1 MTPDAPAIRGTAQN
15 PDAFFQAREAANRF
29 YDAVPGIVTEVMA
42 ELAEQTGRRYGLVD
56 YHGAPDADRVI
67 VIIGSAAGAVQE
79 TVDALNA
86 TGQKVG
92 VLVVRLFQPFPVD
105 ALIAALPATVKTI
118 AVLDR
123 TKEPGAVGEPLYQAV
138 VCLLYTSPSPRDRTR
153 SR

>member
-1 MTPDAPAIRGTAQN
+1 MTPDAPFIRGTAQN
-15 PDAFFQAREAANRF
+15 PDAFFQAREAANLF

-42 ELAEQTGRRYGLVD
+42 ELAEQTGRHYGLVD

-92 VLVVRLFQPFPVD
+92 VLVVRLFQPFP
-105 ALIAALPATVKTI
+105 AAAFIAALPATVRAI

-123 TKEPGAVGEPLYQAV
+123 TK
-138 VCLLYTSPSPRDRTR
+138 
-153 SR
+153 